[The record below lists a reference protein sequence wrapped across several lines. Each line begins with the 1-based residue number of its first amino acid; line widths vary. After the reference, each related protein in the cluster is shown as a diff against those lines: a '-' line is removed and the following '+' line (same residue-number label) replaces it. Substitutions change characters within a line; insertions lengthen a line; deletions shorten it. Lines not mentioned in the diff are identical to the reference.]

1 MKICY
6 TVCSLNRLGQIL
18 VLSKTFLKHNQDYK
32 FFACLVDEIDDRFD
46 PQLYSFIEFIPFSS
60 LPLTNKQELSDKY
73 DIFELSCASKAFFGN
88 YLIQNFN
95 PEILIYL
102 DTDICV
108 YDNFLPVEQQLL
120 EYSILITA
128 HFSMPVPDDGKY
140 PLERDVLNSG
150 LYNGGFFA
158 IKNNDEARSFFKWW
172 QERLFTQGFNNVCEG
187 MMVDQLWLNL
197 VPIYFA
203 NSKVFNHPGCNLAYW
218 NLPERK
224 LELWNGK
231 YFVNGQPL
239 IFFHFSGY
247 RIDHPKRLSGHQN
260 RINESDNSFVNQ
272 IIEEYYYLLIQ
283 NNFAEYLSF
292 ENYYGKKKGKKKIS
306 LLKRGLIKVFASFG
320 YSLEKIR
327 TVK

>member
-18 VLSKTFLKHNQDYK
+18 VLSKAFLKHNPSYK
-32 FFACLVDEIDDRFD
+32 FFACLVDEIENRVDTK
-46 PQLYSFIEFIPFSS
+46 LYPFVQFITFSS
-60 LPLTNKQELSDKY
+60 LPLSNKDELSTKY

-88 YLIQNFN
+88 YLIEQFD
-95 PEILIYL
+95 PEILVYL

-108 YDNFLPVEQQLL
+108 YSSFSIIEQELL
-120 EYSILITA
+120 GSSILITP
-128 HFSMPVPDDGKY
+128 HFLKPVPNDGKY

-158 IKNNDEARSFFKWW
+158 VRNDNESKTFFKWW
-172 QERLFTQGFNNVCEG
+172 QDRLFTQGFNNVCEG

-197 VPIYFA
+197 VPIYFLR
-203 NSKVFNHPGCNLAYW
+203 SKILRHPGCNLAYW
-218 NLPERK
+218 NLPARK
-224 LELWNGK
+224 LEFLNGK
-231 YFVNGQPL
+231 YFVNDQPL

-247 RIDHPKRLSGHQN
+247 RIDNPKRLSGHQN
-260 RINESDNSFVNQ
+260 RVIESDNPILIQ
-272 IIEEYYYLLIQ
+272 IIEEYHHLLIE
-283 NNFAEYLSF
+283 NSFIEYLALDS
-292 ENYYGKKKGKKKIS
+292 YYGRKKTKKKIS
-306 LLKRGLIKVFASFG
+306 LIKKGLIGLFASFG

>member
-1 MKICY
+1 MKVCF

-18 VLSKTFLKHNQDYK
+18 VLSKTFLKHNSDYK
-32 FFACLVDEIDDRFD
+32 FFACLVDEIDNRID
-46 PQLYSFIEFIPFSS
+46 PQLYPFIEFVLFSS
-60 LPLTNKQELSDKY
+60 LPLANKNELSDKY

-88 YLIQNFN
+88 YLLQKCN

-108 YDNFLPVEQQLL
+108 YDNFHPIEQQLL
-120 EYSILITA
+120 TNSILVTP
-128 HFSMPVPDDGKY
+128 HFSIFVPDDGKY

-150 LYNGGFFA
+150 LYNGGFLA
-158 IKNNDEARSFFKWW
+158 IKNNEESRTFFKWW

-197 VPIYFA
+197 VPIYFSS
-203 NSKVFNHPGCNLAYW
+203 SKVFNHPGCNLAYW

-224 LELWNGK
+224 LEFRNGR
-231 YFVNGQPL
+231 YFVNEQPL

-260 RINESDNSFVNQ
+260 RINESDSPFLIQ
-272 IIEEYYYLLIQ
+272 IIEEYHHLLIE
-283 NNFAEYLSF
+283 NNFAEYLSLH
-292 ENYYGKKKGKKKIS
+292 NYYGRKKTKKKAP
-306 LLKRGLIKVFASFG
+306 LIKKALIGLFASFG

-327 TVK
+327 RVK